1 MYTASNIT
9 KEELDILLK
18 EWHEKHQIKPS
29 EVLKRDVSN
38 PVCQYALDTGEKAF
52 ANLPCRGN
60 KILCQHP
67 DNKDFISYTKA
78 CNPGMCKFFKQKEL

>member
-1 MYTASNIT
+1 MIYSNIT
-9 KEELDILLK
+9 KKELEKLL
-18 EWHEKHQIKPS
+18 EAWHKNNPIEPS
-29 EVLKRDVSN
+29 KVLKRDVSN
-38 PVCQYALDTGEKAF
+38 PVCHYALDTGEKAF

-78 CNPGMCKFFKQKEL
+78 CNPGMCKFFKNKIP